1 MTTRHLFDRRQAILG
16 VGAALM
22 ILSAKQA
29 VASDGDFAARL
40 AEMQRDGRVSGLD
53 ALLVSRRGRLL
64 FEYYGE
70 GEAENWGAPLGK
82 VKFGPT
88 VLHDL
93 RSVTK
98 SIVDLLYGIAL
109 ANGKVP
115 PPDARLYDQCPWRS
129 GGRAARW
136 RRRNKSTSRPA
147 LRRSAGTGC
156 SDSDRAPPPSRSRC
170 CAGRRKDG

>member
-29 VASDGDFAARL
+29 IASDGDFSARL
-40 AEMQRDGRVSGLD
+40 AEMQRDGRASGLD
-53 ALLVSRRGRLL
+53 ALLVSRRDRLL

-98 SIVDLLYGIAL
+98 SLVGMLYGIAL
-109 ANGKVP
+109 ADGKVP
-115 PPDARLYDQCPWRS
+115 
-129 GGRAARW
+129 
-136 RRRNKSTSRPA
+136 
-147 LRRSAGTGC
+147 
-156 SDSDRAPPPSRSRC
+156 
-170 CAGRRKDG
+170 